1 MLTTESPPPDPS
13 ETTQLKSNVS
23 GDEKASDNNLHQLE
37 VVDLFKS
44 GLDDNNPL
52 PKFSIRDYVFNTR
65 SKDIKTHWP
74 FSPKNLQ
81 LCLKNGVKDVL
92 PPFQTLDS
100 VRNRSS
106 VKCAAENISNS
117 DVKLFGFSYHPLS
130 VPSNNVG
137 KKLALDIENIKSS
150 GSEEDKE
157 YPSATT
163 SQSCSD
169 IISVPVIKS
178 PYLELEAEN
187 LPGSSAG
194 EPDFAVP
201 VSNQVE
207 SNTQKPVKKCK
218 VIVKLSNIAEPKLTE
233 ESSANASV
241 VSETMASKVCPVC
254 KTFSSSSNTTL
265 NAHID
270 QCLSGEST
278 VKRVSNSKV
287 IKHRI
292 KPRKTRLMVD
302 VYATALHCT
311 LEDLDRRNGT
321 NWALNMGFAVQD
333 LEECTEEKN
342 ISDSSVSGHED
353 NCNEGAVYF
362 DSNGTKLRIL
372 SKFSGLPTNSSAK
385 DDCEPTKLVKR
396 DKGSKILS
404 SKKKKYL
411 VQRHKP
417 LEYPPYGQ
425 GSCSPRPDHC
435 PKDNNG
441 HEKKFPPEEDER
453 EDLEQPMGAC
463 HQTRSDDFGMIK
475 QWVGSKRTGLK
486 KNVNLDGGSRHS
498 DKIIKNLR
506 VKSSNLPSPGVK
518 FSKRTSD
525 LSFANLS
532 DGNPLLSTEIRK
544 RKENSSFNSHDAYKE
559 PPCLRKRVEFPS
571 LESRNCHGM
580 KNHFMLSEWNM
591 KQLKTDEPSAHKGC
605 IDPPIGMESHSSSR
619 SYKKMRSVSPTM
631 NADSSFISS
640 RMSQHRTFSS
650 RGKEFTAPKKTL
662 LDDVISSRGKK
673 LSSLRK
679 KLLSVRH
686 ASISESKKNL
696 GRKHLNFKKRRLHY
710 ESGSDEEAVVSR
722 SAAHMRY
729 NLAEIPDKNAV
740 QMEKASGKS
749 LTGILKF
756 QKKRGGLVNIGKEG
770 ETTPEISDS
779 PPQSDTHG
787 VEKNIDS
794 SVGGNVPGGA
804 SNDLDVVKDVEI
816 QDEFVCEPTSKVSG
830 GETFIAVGQSLGS
843 EYSELTGPSDVE
855 LVSGHYIKS
864 YEGRSPV
871 DLGLGGEGEMF
882 YANKV
887 GKDLNTAN
895 NTLVTAE
902 INPNEGQ
909 GNYFVDVDPIPI
921 PGPPGS
927 FLPSPGRM
935 GSEEIQGNSSLTTCR
950 ILSSEDEYELVDR
963 DSSDSP
969 ISATSFASNSIAAR
983 SDSVSF
989 ANLSLQS
996 HGVQHESQRDISEDR
1011 MDPVLE
1017 SSFPFELAA
1026 AAADGNLKLDE
1037 SRGNSMLPE
1046 MSPRRFKNRQPCCC
1060 SRKEGVL
1067 RAASLNY
1074 QESQLLR
1081 RRAITSLPPP
1091 PSQEKQMGRDPNGE
1105 VYSSNL
1111 RSETFAKHDQTP
1123 PEKIVTD
1130 SPKGCA
1136 ILPVSQGTEAKF
1148 PTCGNSELPSP
1159 STPNPVLRLM
1169 GKNLMVVNDDENPS
1183 PQMRTTQSCT
1193 VNDYPSQQSAV
1204 DNVVSSSAIQNEHH
1218 CFNHSLSRA
1227 PSTFDNKRT
1236 HTTAQH
1242 FDFSS
1247 SDGSRLHANFRTPE
1261 SCPHPSR
1268 VVLSSKCFGGN
1279 FTSSF
1284 ECHEYSCGRSFTPEH
1299 LGSKM
1304 RLDSPIRYEVKK
1316 LRTPVPQPRAA
1327 DASGGKQKEIIVI
1340 DDSPENEVNM
1350 EARRPTV
1357 GILASR
1363 ASGNDSGHVNYF
1375 YSYQTRCSP
1384 LYSGSQMV
1392 QNTHFQVQPLKAM
1405 EKKSINWNCS
1415 PEGSNL
1421 RHPNLL
1427 PAPLP
1432 PTGHQRSL
1440 YFAPGFL

>member
-1 MLTTESPPPDPS
+1 MLTTENPPPDPPCPS
-13 ETTQLKSNVS
+13 ETTQLKSSSSNVS
-23 GDEKASDNNLHQLE
+23 GDEKGSDNNQHQLE
-37 VVDLFKS
+37 VDLFKS

-65 SKDIKTHWP
+65 GKDIKTHWP

-100 VRNRSS
+100 LRNRSS

-117 DVKLFGFSYHPLS
+117 DVKLSGFSYHPLS

-157 YPSATT
+157 YPSTT
-163 SQSCSD
+163 SQSCPD

-178 PYLELEAEN
+178 PYLEPEAEN
-187 LPGSSAG
+187 LPVSSAG
-194 EPDFAVP
+194 EPGFAVP
-201 VSNQVE
+201 VSNKVE
-207 SNTQKPVKKCK
+207 SYSQKPVKKCR

-278 VKRVSNSKV
+278 VKWAANAKV

-302 VYATALHCT
+302 VYATALHS
-311 LEDLDRRNGT
+311 
-321 NWALNMGFAVQD
+321 QD
-333 LEECTEEKN
+333 LEEGTEEKT
-342 ISDSSVSGHED
+342 ITYTSVNGHED

-372 SKFSGLPTNSSAK
+372 SKFSDLQTNSSAK
-385 DDCEPTKLVKR
+385 DDCEPAKLVKR

-417 LEYPPYGQ
+417 LECPPYGQ
-425 GSCSPRPDHC
+425 GSCSPRTDHC

-441 HEKKFPPEEDER
+441 HDKKFPHEEDEK
-453 EDLEQPMGAC
+453 EDPGQPMEAC
-463 HQTRSDDFGMIK
+463 DQMRSDDFGMIK
-475 QWVGSKRTGLK
+475 QWVSSKRTGLK
-486 KNVNLDGGSRHS
+486 KNVNLDVGSRHS

-506 VKSSNLPSPGVK
+506 VKSSNLPSTGVK

-525 LSFANLS
+525 LSFSNLS
-532 DGNPLLSTEIRK
+532 DGNPLFLSESRK
-544 RKENSSFNSHDAYKE
+544 RKENSSFNSHDAYE
-559 PPCLRKRVEFPS
+559 EQLFIGKRARFS
-571 LESRNCHGM
+571 SMESRNCNGM
-580 KNHFMLSEWNM
+580 KNHLMLSECNM
-591 KQLKTDEPSAHKGC
+591 KQSKKDEPSVHKSC
-605 IDPPIGMESHSSSR
+605 TDPPNGMESHASSR
-619 SYKKMRSVSPTM
+619 SCKKMRSVSPTM
-631 NADSSFISS
+631 KANSSFISS
-640 RMSQHRTFSS
+640 RMSQHHTFSS
-650 RGKEFTAPKKTL
+650 GGKEFGAPRETSM
-662 LDDVISSRGKK
+662 DDVISSGGKK
-673 LSSLRK
+673 LSSSRK
-679 KLLSVRH
+679 NLLSVRH

-696 GRKHLNFKKRRLHY
+696 GRKNLNFKKRRLHF

-722 SAAHMRY
+722 SAVRMQY
-729 NLAEIPDKNAV
+729 NLTEIPDKNAIRTG
-740 QMEKASGKS
+740 KASGKS
-749 LTGILKF
+749 LTRILKIR
-756 QKKRGGLVNIGKEG
+756 KKRGGLVNTGKEG
-770 ETTPEISDS
+770 ETTPKSSGS
-779 PPQSDTHG
+779 PPQSETPG
-787 VEKNIDS
+787 VETNIDS
-794 SVGGNVPGGA
+794 SVGGNVPAGA
-804 SNDLDVVKDVEI
+804 SNGPDVVKNVEI
-816 QDEFVCEPTSKVSG
+816 QDEFVCERTSKVCD
-830 GETFIAVGQSLGS
+830 GENFIALGESFDS
-843 EYSELTGPSDVE
+843 EYPALTGPSDVE
-855 LVSGHYIKS
+855 LISGHYIKP
-864 YEGRSPV
+864 YEGHSPA
-871 DLGLGGEGEMF
+871 DLGLGSEGEMF
-882 YANKV
+882 CANKV
-887 GKDLNTAN
+887 DKDLITAN

-902 INPNEGQ
+902 INANEGQ

-969 ISATSFASNSIAAR
+969 ISATSFASNSVAAR
-983 SDSVSF
+983 SDSVSL
-989 ANLSLQS
+989 ANLSVQS
-996 HGVQHESQRDISEDR
+996 HGVQHESQREISEDR
-1011 MDPVLE
+1011 MDPVPE

-1037 SRGNSMLPE
+1037 SRANSILPE
-1046 MSPRRFKNRQPCCC
+1046 MSPHRFGNSQPCCC

-1067 RAASLNY
+1067 QTGSLNY

-1081 RRAITSLPPP
+1081 RRAITSLPPL

-1105 VYSSNL
+1105 VYTSNL
-1111 RSETFAKHDQTP
+1111 RSETFPMNDQTP

-1130 SPKGCA
+1130 SPKGYTT
-1136 ILPVSQGTEAKF
+1136 LPVSQCTEVKF
-1148 PTCGNSELPSP
+1148 PSCGNSEFPSP

-1169 GKNLMVVNDDENPS
+1169 GKNLMVVNNDENPS
-1183 PQMRTTQSCT
+1183 PQMRSAQSCM
-1193 VNDYPSQQSAV
+1193 VNDYPSQQSCV
-1204 DNVVSSSAIQNEHH
+1204 DSVVSSSNIQNEHH
-1218 CFNHSLSRA
+1218 SFNHSLSRA
-1227 PSTFDNKRT
+1227 PSTLDNKQTRM
-1236 HTTAQH
+1236 TAQH

-1247 SDGSRLHANFRTPE
+1247 SDSSRIRANFRTPE
-1261 SCPHPSR
+1261 SRPHPSR
-1268 VVLSSKCFGGN
+1268 VVLPSKCFGGS

-1284 ECHEYSCGRSFTPEH
+1284 EYREYAGGRNFPPEQ
-1299 LGSKM
+1299 LGSRM
-1304 RLDSPIRYEVKK
+1304 RLDSPVRFEVKQ

-1327 DASGGKQKEIIVI
+1327 DASGGKQKEIIMI
-1340 DDSPENEVNM
+1340 DDSPENEVTFTMKSTQGEVSM
-1350 EARRPTV
+1350 EAGRPTV
-1357 GILASR
+1357 GISASR
-1363 ASGNDSGHVNYF
+1363 ASGNDSVHVNSF
-1375 YSYQTRCSP
+1375 YSYQTRCYP

-1392 QNTHFQVQPLKAM
+1392 QNTHIQVQPLKATN
-1405 EKKSINWNCS
+1405 KNLFNWSCS
-1415 PEGSNL
+1415 PEDSNL

-1427 PAPLP
+1427 PASLP